1 MTMLGTEK
9 PVQQKIVGDLAA
21 IGWRPVERKAMNE
34 LRQGRMGEALVEPLL
49 VDALRA
55 LNEDL
60 SETEALQVVEAL
72 RRVTDSE

>member
-1 MTMLGTEK
+1 
-9 PVQQKIVGDLAA
+9 
-21 IGWRPVERKAMNE
+21 MNE

-72 RRVTDSE
+72 RRVTDSESFLEMLRDGFDIPLNPDEGSRHCRPNTAS